1 MLIQQLIEKL
11 KRERTVPEGC
21 YPCTRRGFECDWC
34 EGHNARTDSLI
45 AELEQMLAEARA
57 KEQSFQLEVEVD
69 ERTYERVAA
78 YADEHGITAA
88 EALERMVGRG

>member
-1 MLIQQLIEKL
+1 MILHQLIAKL
-11 KRERTVPEGC
+11 RREQYETEAGYEPLELA
-21 YPCTRRGFECDWC
+21 RRQGW
-34 EGHNARTDSLI
+34 NSRAQSLI
-45 AELEQMLAEARA
+45 AELEQMLAEAAA
-57 KEQSFQLEVEVD
+57 KEQPSPVEVEVD